1 MTTHPSIDL
10 DTGIDLNT
18 CVPGQKVRLRSGDIV
33 EYGGPNEHTSSWTLI
48 YGHSVNGGNYISN
61 GRYWNNRED
70 DLDVVE
76 ILPLES
82 PMNINLNTCVPGQ
95 KVKLRCGDI
104 VEYGGSTPVGDA
116 DTYAHTVNGCA
127 YMTDGSY
134 WQDRRENDLDV
145 IEILPLEYDYKISEE
160 EPAKPTPELTH
171 SITDQ
176 IDVTNPDHVSII
188 PHEHGVTISIKKGL
202 TTISWRHYNH

>member
-1 MTTHPSIDL
+1 MTIETGIDL
-10 DTGIDLNT
+10 STCVPGQKVKLRNGTIVQYKHSIPDDKLYEHDVNGYIYMNNGCYRIDQRNDELDVVEILPMESTSGIDLNT
-18 CVPGQKVRLRSGDIV
+18 CVPGQKLRLRNGDIA
-33 EYGGPNEHTSSWTLI
+33 EYNCATSVGNADT
-48 YGHSVNGGNYISN
+48 YTQSVDGYAYMNDGS
-61 GRYWNNRED
+61 YWKDRRES

-76 ILPLES
+76 ILP
-82 PMNINLNTCVPGQ
+82 I
-95 KVKLRCGDI
+95 
-104 VEYGGSTPVGDA
+104 
-116 DTYAHTVNGCA
+116 
-127 YMTDGSY
+127 
-134 WQDRRENDLDV
+134 
-145 IEILPLEYDYKISEE
+145 EE